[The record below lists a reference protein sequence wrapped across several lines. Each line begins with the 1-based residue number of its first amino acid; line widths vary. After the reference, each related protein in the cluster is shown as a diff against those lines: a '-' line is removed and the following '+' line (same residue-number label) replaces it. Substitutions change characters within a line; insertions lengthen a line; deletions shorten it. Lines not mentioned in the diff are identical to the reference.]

1 MHAGSLRSQIG
12 GKTMHAGSLRSQ
24 IGGLDR
30 HCPRTYTPELASQQA
45 SWHALQVLDAVKWVL
60 GLQIGFPRLPARLA
74 RLVSQTP
81 PFIYYSAPKLNSM
94 PARVHCERTMY
105 LSNLVKLKLRQS
117 AEITDKSSE

>member
-45 SWHALQVLDAVKWVL
+45 SWHALPVLDAVKWVL
-60 GLQIGFPRLPARLA
+60 GASDW
-74 RLVSQTP
+74 VSEAPSEVGEVGVPNTP
-81 PFIYYSAPKLNSM
+81 FYIQ
-94 PARVHCERTMY
+94 
-105 LSNLVKLKLRQS
+105 VKLWQKRKKNHKRPSRELTRDPS
-117 AEITDKSSE
+117 KRG